1 MDWDNPEWSEP
12 ATPPAKRGGP
22 RGAMPRRGFAP
33 FKHAHQEAR
42 KVDDNERR
50 FGLRDWEGS
59 RRRAA
64 PSRGAGRG
72 RAGPGAAAGG
82 AGPPFPQRLQGPVFP
97 GSPAPRPSVMAN
109 GASLL
114 SAVLTGEAAR
124 PSVTLRGPRVAV
136 GPVGRGRAVSPE
148 PCRTPKTVQGRACKD
163 LINGSRVYYIVNNLP
178 DNIRVK

>member
-12 ATPPAKRGGP
+12 TTPPAKRGGP

-82 AGPPFPQRLQGPVFP
+82 AGPRFPRACRDRFSREAPPLVPASWPTAPLSRLVSSLGRRRAPLSPF
-97 GSPAPRPSVMAN
+97 
-109 GASLL
+109 GAHAWPWGL
-114 SAVLTGEAAR
+114 SAGGAL
-124 PSVTLRGPRVAV
+124 SVQSHAGPR
-136 GPVGRGRAVSPE
+136 R
-148 PCRTPKTVQGRACKD
+148 QCKEEHVRIS
-163 LINGSRVYYIVNNLP
+163 LMVPAFITW
-178 DNIRVK
+178 

>member
-12 ATPPAKRGGP
+12 TTPPAKRGGP

-33 FKHAHQEAR
+33 FKHTHQEAR

-64 PSRGAGRG
+64 PSRGARGPRGCGRG
-72 RAGPGAAAGG
+72 CGA
-82 AGPPFPQRLQGPVFP
+82 PFPQRLQGPVFP

-109 GASLL
+109 GAPLSPFGAHAWPWGL
-114 SAVLTGEAAR
+114 SAGGAL
-124 PSVTLRGPRVAV
+124 SVQSHAGPR
-136 GPVGRGRAVSPE
+136 R
-148 PCRTPKTVQGRACKD
+148 QCKEEHVRIS
-163 LINGSRVYYIVNNLP
+163 LMVPAFITW
-178 DNIRVK
+178 